1 MSTLPS
7 NPISAEYA
15 KIAQGAWIWAV
26 VRGALLILFG
36 IIAMVAPI
44 STAIVLAVVIGIF
57 AVIDGIIDLID
68 AIRHRGTAG
77 VGLRVFLGIVSLL
90 FGIIILVWPGKTLGF
105 VVILIAIWS
114 ILIGALQIVANVGI
128 RKEAPGAWV
137 WGVVAGA
144 IGLIFGI
151 VVLFNL
157 GIGLVALIWLVGIW
171 AIVFGVALI
180 VLGVQVRKAAKTV
193 TAG

>member
-7 NPISAEYA
+7 NPISTQYAEIA
-15 KIAQGAWIWAV
+15 KGAWIWAV
-26 VRGALLILFG
+26 VRGALLIVFG
-36 IIAMVAPI
+36 IIAMVVPVG
-44 STAIVLAVVIGIF
+44 TATVLAIIIGIF
-57 AVIDGIIDLID
+57 AVVDGIVDLID
-68 AIRHRGTAG
+68 AIRHRGTPG

-105 VVILIAIWS
+105 MVILIAIWA
-114 ILIGALQIVANVGI
+114 ILIGALQIVANIGI

-157 GIGLVALIWLVGIW
+157 TIGLVSLIWLIGIW
-171 AIVFGVALI
+171 AIIFGVALI
-180 VLGVQVRKAAKTV
+180 FLGLQVRKAAKAVTV
-193 TAG
+193 A

>member
-114 ILIGALQIVANVGI
+114 ILIGALQIVANIGI